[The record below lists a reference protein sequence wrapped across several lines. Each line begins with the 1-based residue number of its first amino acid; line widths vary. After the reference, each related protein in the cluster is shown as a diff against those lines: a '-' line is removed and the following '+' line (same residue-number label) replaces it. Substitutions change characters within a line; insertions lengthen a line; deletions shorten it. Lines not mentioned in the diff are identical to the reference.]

1 MYTYSYLPIINRP
14 TRVSTDT
21 ATLIEHIRSNDLE
34 SNFKSGILRTDIS
47 DHFCL
52 FCFAEADVSSSC
64 RTEIKYHDF
73 SQPKIDLFRDRVNGI
88 VNFQNFRDVNCV
100 YNSFID
106 NLINLIDE
114 CFPVQTKL
122 VKAKALKKP
131 WITYDLQ
138 LEINQRN
145 KLYNKFIKR
154 PITFEEQYKRFRNRL
169 NLKIKNAKISY
180 FNNKLDECMSSSKKT
195 WSVLNTILGNKSRG
209 GPQIES
215 LIFNGNNVN
224 SSQSIANCSNNYFSS
239 IGTNL
244 SRDIPQTN
252 FHFSDLLMGDYQNSI
267 MLRPVSCTEISNIIN
282 SLKDSGPGFDNVS
295 TKILKMIHD
304 LITDFLTSII
314 NSSFENGVFPD
325 KSKIAKIIPVF
336 KSGNKN
342 DIANY
347 RPNFNFAS
355 NQ

>member
-1 MYTYSYLPIINRP
+1 MIYTYSYLPIINRP

-21 ATLIEHIRSNDLE
+21 ATLIDHIWSNDLE

-106 NLINLIDE
+106 NLINSIDE

-169 NLKIKNAKISY
+169 NLKIEMLKFNILTISWM
-180 FNNKLDECMSSSKKT
+180 NVCLVQRKLG
-195 WSVLNTILGNKSRG
+195 L
-209 GPQIES
+209 
-215 LIFNGNNVN
+215 F
-224 SSQSIANCSNNYFSS
+224 
-239 IGTNL
+239 
-244 SRDIPQTN
+244 
-252 FHFSDLLMGDYQNSI
+252 
-267 MLRPVSCTEISNIIN
+267 
-282 SLKDSGPGFDNVS
+282 
-295 TKILKMIHD
+295 
-304 LITDFLTSII
+304 
-314 NSSFENGVFPD
+314 
-325 KSKIAKIIPVF
+325 
-336 KSGNKN
+336 
-342 DIANY
+342 
-347 RPNFNFAS
+347 
-355 NQ
+355 